1 MKRNKY
7 RFVCCMLLAIALASG
22 IFTKAYLHLKEGGR
36 DGEEIKI
43 VTSFYPVYIAAKNVV
58 GNCEGV
64 VLENLSEPQTGCMH
78 DYQLTPQDMI
88 ELSKADL
95 FLVNGGGIEGFLEE
109 VGVAYPELAIRK
121 ITGGIAL
128 MEDSAHLEEEMH
140 PEENPHQGESY
151 QLEESHDHGKENA
164 HGWMDTRI
172 YAEMVKNIANF
183 ISEADPAHKEIYQEN
198 AADYCEKVEELT
210 RQIEEVKAEI
220 AEGAN
225 VVIFHE
231 AYEYTTKQYG
241 LNTVYCLD
249 LDEERQVSA
258 GEVADL
264 LEEMEKNQVSLVLA
278 EELYGKD
285 MGETV
290 EQETGCQV
298 CYLDTLVRG
307 EDKAD
312 SYLTAMQKN
321 IDLLRQA
328 LGNEKVLV
336 KKPERV
342 SAHRAG
348 YRIQEAG
355 R

>member
-22 IFTKAYLHLKEGGR
+22 IFTKSYLNFEEAGKA
-36 DGEEIKI
+36 GEELRI
-43 VTSFYPVYIAAKNVV
+43 VTSFYPVYIAAENVV

-88 ELSKADL
+88 LLSKADL
-95 FLVNGGGIEGFLEE
+95 FLVNGGGIEGFLAE
-109 VGVAYPELAIRK
+109 VGEAYPELA
-121 ITGGIAL
+121 TCQVTDGIAL
-128 MEDSAHLEEEMH
+128 MEENTHLEEEIH
-140 PEENPHQGESY
+140 LEEDIHSDEDIHQPEEVHVHGE
-151 QLEESHDHGKENA
+151 ENA

-172 YAEMVKNIANF
+172 YGEMVRNIADF
-183 ISEADPAHKEIYQEN
+183 ISKADPEHREIYQEN
-198 AADYCEKVEELT
+198 ARSYCAQIEELT
-210 RQIEEVKAEI
+210 RQIEAVKADI
-220 AEGAN
+220 AEGIS

-231 AYEYTTKQYG
+231 AYEYTAEQYG
-241 LNTVYCLD
+241 LHTAYCLD

-264 LEEMEKNQVSLVLA
+264 MEEIEKNQVSLVLA

-290 EQETGCQV
+290 SQETGCRV

-307 EDKAD
+307 DYNPD
-312 SYLTAMQKN
+312 SYLEAMQNN
-321 IDLLRQA
+321 IDLMKQA
-328 LGNEKVLV
+328 L
-336 KKPERV
+336 ERQTC
-342 SAHRAG
+342 S
-348 YRIQEAG
+348 EN
-355 R
+355 